1 MLEIRELVD
10 SFRELL
16 KVIFDF
22 SKEQIHQ
29 ESSSSLVGET
39 FLTVISGV
47 IVYVL
52 GQYIKE
58 IWLDRLQEYKAIK
71 AKIAKAL
78 VYYANYYSNL
88 HIGAT
93 PNEKYE
99 KASDEI
105 RQLASELTAF
115 AETIYWFRLGI
126 PKPKILK
133 EASSNLIGLS
143 NRFYAPTTDSVLR
156 YIEHND
162 HAAKEVRRLLNLK
175 E

>member
-1 MLEIRELVD
+1 MLEFRELID
-10 SFRELL
+10 SFRNLL
-16 KVIFDF
+16 DVIFSF
-22 SKEQIHQ
+22 SKEKMQQ
-29 ESSSSLVGET
+29 TNSSSLIGET
-39 FLTVISGV
+39 FCTVISGV

-58 IWLDRLQEYKAIK
+58 IWLDRLQEYKSIK

-88 HIGAT
+88 HVGVA

-115 AETIYWFRLGI
+115 AETIYWLRLGI

-143 NRFYAPTTDSVLR
+143 NRFYAPTQDSVLR
-156 YIEHND
+156 YIEYND
-162 HAAKEVRRLLNLK
+162 RAATEVRRLLNLK
-175 E
+175 K